1 MYIVFTHTL
10 GEHLMIIVQFHNQG
24 FTINVNPL

>member
-1 MYIVFTHTL
+1 
-10 GEHLMIIVQFHNQG
+10 MIIVQFHNQG